1 MKRSTSILTAILA
14 INSPAFAAN
23 PWHTGL
29 PIALD
34 KARAENKAVFVNF
47 TGSDWCGY
55 CIQLKREILVTP
67 AFESFASNN
76 LVLVEVD
83 FPKRKAITAAQ
94 RQANNALQH
103 RFNIQGYPTLVI
115 LDASGRERGRM
126 GYEPG
131 GPKPF
136 LTRLQTITGAIRGQ
150 ALKTVEGRGSSAPA
164 APEQAKWLPVT
175 TPPPPPI
182 SNLVLKGVSGSSGRR
197 VALINDRSLTAGEGA
212 VIQLADRRVKVRCLK
227 VGDKS
232 VVVKVDN
239 HPEPVELKLRE
250 GL

>member
-83 FPKRKAITAAQ
+83 FPKRKAIT
-94 RQANNALQH
+94 R
-103 RFNIQGYPTLVI
+103 R
-115 LDASGRERGRM
+115 
-126 GYEPG
+126 
-131 GPKPF
+131 
-136 LTRLQTITGAIRGQ
+136 
-150 ALKTVEGRGSSAPA
+150 PA
-164 APEQAKWLPVT
+164 ASKQRAS
-175 TPPPPPI
+175 TP
-182 SNLVLKGVSGSSGRR
+182 
-197 VALINDRSLTAGEGA
+197 
-212 VIQLADRRVKVRCLK
+212 IQHPGLSH
-227 VGDKS
+227 VGNS
-232 VVVKVDN
+232 
-239 HPEPVELKLRE
+239 
-250 GL
+250 